1 MSKTIQL
8 RNVPA
13 SLHRSLKAG
22 ADLAGMSLSD
32 FLLAEIREIAEGST
46 LAELRHRLRRRK
58 PVALSLDTARLV
70 RGSARSSVIVLDA
83 SAAIDWLLQT
93 AAGRRIESRI
103 YSRGESL
110 HTPHLFDLEVA
121 QVLRRWVREAKL
133 PPRRAARPSRTYS
146 ICD

>member
-1 MSKTIQL
+1 
-8 RNVPA
+8 
-13 SLHRSLKAG
+13 
-22 ADLAGMSLSD
+22 
-32 FLLAEIREIAEGST
+32 REIAEGST

-70 RGSARSSVIVLDA
+70 RGRARSSVIVLDA

-110 HTPHLFDLEVA
+110 HTPRLFDLEVA